1 MNKTKP
7 QKVEPITM
15 NTAQLA
21 AALGCGTPSAVKI
34 GEAAQAKIKCGRRV
48 LWSRLKIERYL
59 ERCSEG
65 GGQL

>member
-1 MNKTKP
+1 
-7 QKVEPITM
+7 M